1 MRMPFRSLDS
11 ANIKWRRRALRL
23 AGWGAAAAMSLLVL
37 LGIVGSAVV
46 TLVPD
51 ACRGCHE
58 KRVFAGY
65 ESSAHA
71 EVSCLGCHAAYSAFG
86 GLVGV
91 THSVGAALRPS
102 AAARSSAGAVD
113 SASCSMCHPDESTVQ
128 ISVSRGVRMS
138 HAGLTE
144 GGYECVDC
152 HEGLVHGVAAGKLPV
167 PTMGMCTRC
176 HDGIAET
183 AQCDTCHPERASGDD
198 ERLRDAEWAITHGSG
213 WEQAHGLGDLAT
225 CGVCH
230 EPDKCVSCHGTRL
243 PHPTDFGIS
252 HGQEAIAVGASSCK
266 TCHTDAFC
274 ASCHGIEMPHPD
286 GFLPEHSQIAGSLT
300 DGRCMVCH
308 VEANCNECH
317 ERHLHPG
324 SRHRLR
330 PPTGMYEAK
339 PQ

>member
-1 MRMPFRSLDS
+1 MRMPIDPQDPDS
-11 ANIKWRRRALRL
+11 IERRRRALRL
-23 AGWGAAAAMSLLVL
+23 IGRTAAGTALLLVL
-37 LGIVGSAVV
+37 VGIVGSSVV
-46 TLVPD
+46 TYAPG
-51 ACRGCHE
+51 ACVGCHDA
-58 KRVFAGY
+58 RVLDGH
-65 ESSAHA
+65 ETSAHA
-71 EVSCLGCHAAYSAFG
+71 DVSCLECHTAYSAFG
-86 GLVGV
+86 GLVGA
-91 THSVGAALRPS
+91 THAVGAVLRPS
-102 AAARSSAGAVD
+102 GAARSSAGAVD
-113 SASCSMCHPDESTVQ
+113 SASCSTCHPHESTVQ
-128 ISVSRGVRMS
+128 VTISRGVRMS

-183 AQCDTCHPERASGDD
+183 AQCDTCHPERAPDDGD
-198 ERLRDAEWAITHGSG
+198 RLRDAEWAITHGSG

-230 EPDKCVSCHGTRL
+230 EPGKCVKCHGTRL
-243 PHPTDFGIS
+243 PHPSDFGVT
-252 HGQEAIAVGASSCK
+252 HGQEAIAVGAASCK

-274 ASCHGIEMPHPD
+274 ASCHGIDMPHPD
-286 GFLPEHSQIAGSLT
+286 GFLPEHSQIAEGMT

-308 VEANCNECH
+308 VSANCNECH

-324 SRHRLR
+324 SSHRMR